1 MKLIRW
7 KAIAAL
13 ALFILT
19 FALLWALF
27 ADRLIRDVAQ
37 EAASQSLGT
46 EVDIGRFR
54 ILETRAAV
62 EMGAFQLADPFDP
75 TRNLLEFDSLRLQL
89 DPKPILDLK
98 VVVDQASLVGVR
110 FNVPRRTRARTY

>member
-1 MKLIRW
+1 MRLIRW

-13 ALFILT
+13 GTFVLLFG
-19 FALLWALF
+19 LLRALF
-27 ADRLIRDVAQ
+27 ADRLIRELTE
-37 EAASQSLGT
+37 EAASESLGA

-75 TRNLLEFDSLRLQL
+75 TKNLLEFDSLRLRSEEHTSELQSRL
-89 DPKPILDLK
+89 HRL
-98 VVVDQASLVGVR
+98 
-110 FNVPRRTRARTY
+110 